1 MPTDPL
7 PILALHNGGSGNGIS
22 RYLGLNGCIRRMTLG
37 AAWAADHEGDEADS
51 DAGGAASIGTYFH
64 ALMESFYND
73 KEAAVP
79 FETLNTN
86 PALTEA
92 LRIYSYYRRR
102 YFAGEFGRIVGCEL
116 DCPGEDP
123 EVAGRIKDFYEGEEL
138 TARFDMVV
146 ELDADACD
154 YQLTRNKMALEPGI
168 YVVDHKTKKYD
179 EEGLAEKGRRR
190 AQFYHYQ
197 MMWNLAHPDTPCLGL
212 IANYVFRYQ
221 PAKKTGEIDMDK
233 QFRRFFVPP
242 PDARE
247 QASVKSV
254 IRDGARNLRER
265 GDMWANTLHCDDWF
279 RKCPFLSTCTRANP

>member
-154 YQLTRNKMALEPGI
+154 YQL
-168 YVVDHKTKKYD
+168 
-179 EEGLAEKGRRR
+179 
-190 AQFYHYQ
+190 
-197 MMWNLAHPDTPCLGL
+197 MWNLAHPHQPCLGL

-221 PAKKTGEIDMDK
+221 PAKKTGEIDMNK

-247 QASVKSV
+247 QNAVKSV

-265 GDMWANTLHCDDWF
+265 GDLWANTLHCDDWF
-279 RKCPFLSTCTRANP
+279 RPCPFLSTCTRSNP